1 MYGLVV
7 GTLMSLAERR
17 VKLIVIPVFETKVSA
32 AEQRIKIIEESIEV
46 YKAKSKEH
54 ELEELCDVIQAAI
67 NRMEQMASAT
77 EINEAFGLH
86 FVKIKSRGWEVKR
99 FLKLEG

>member
-1 MYGLVV
+1 M
-7 GTLMSLAERR
+7 
-17 VKLIVIPVFETKVSA
+17 IVIPVFNVKTTAK
-32 AEQRIKIIEESIEV
+32 EQRIKVMEEAIEV
-46 YKAKSKEH
+46 YNSTSKEH

-86 FVKIKSRGWEVKR
+86 FMKIKSRGWEVKR
-99 FLKLEG
+99 FLRLEG